1 MRWIA
6 DDGTVYENVIHF
18 QKATDDYGDLG
29 NMTGGFL
36 LRVNGIAARTPEAL
50 YQAMRFPHEP
60 TWQREIIDQNSPMMC
75 KRLAHKAGRKEK
87 TRPDWEEVSIA
98 IMRWVLRVKLC
109 LHFERFSALLRGTAD
124 RGLVER
130 SAKDKFW
137 GAVETAADTLEG
149 NNQLGRLWMDLRQEL
164 RTQPA
169 EVFLSVPPLDIP
181 DFLLYGQAIRLV
193 KRN

>member
-1 MRWIA
+1 
-6 DDGTVYENVIHF
+6 
-18 QKATDDYGDLG
+18 
-29 NMTGGFL
+29 
-36 LRVNGIAARTPEAL
+36 
-50 YQAMRFPHEP
+50 MRFPHEP

-87 TRPDWEEVSIA
+87 TRPDWEEVSIG

-137 GAVETAADTLEG
+137 GAVETSADTLEG

-169 EVFLSVPPLDIP
+169 EVFLSVPPLEIP
-181 DFLLYGQAIRLV
+181 DFLLYGQTIRLV